1 MSADGTIR
9 AGVSDLPAPELD
21 PVATPVPKPLDECR
35 IALVTTA
42 GLKPSGGITLWA
54 MGDQSF
60 QVLPDDARDVQ
71 LSHASPNF
79 DRTGII
85 QDLNVVYPIDRLHE
99 LADGGVVGSV
109 NERHV
114 SFMGAQSDFATIIQ
128 DTGPR
133 AAQLLVD
140 DGVDVVLLTPI

>member
-60 QVLPDDARDVQ
+60 QVALVGEGDFCV
-71 LSHASPNF
+71 LF
-79 DRTGII
+79 DRLRMESHGFSFRG
-85 QDLNVVYPIDRLHE
+85 QDRARPTPTF
-99 LADGGVVGSV
+99 GV
-109 NERHV
+109 RAW
-114 SFMGAQSDFATIIQ
+114 GACRCSRRDATVRSI
-128 DTGPR
+128 
-133 AAQLLVD
+133 ASA
-140 DGVDVVLLTPI
+140 